1 MQILEENRNYSYGG
15 FWIRFVAYIIDQLII
30 YFVFTL
36 LLAIFTGDPFYQY
49 RIEPLALDS
58 DYWSM
63 TFASIILQVMYYAG
77 MESSSKQA
85 TVGKMAMG
93 VKVMNAQGDRITLLN
108 AIGRYF
114 AKILSALP
122 LLFGYI
128 MAGFDSRKQALHDK
142 LANTFVV
149 YEG

>member
-93 VKVMNAQGDRITLLN
+93 VKVMNA
-108 AIGRYF
+108 
-114 AKILSALP
+114 
-122 LLFGYI
+122 
-128 MAGFDSRKQALHDK
+128 
-142 LANTFVV
+142 
-149 YEG
+149 